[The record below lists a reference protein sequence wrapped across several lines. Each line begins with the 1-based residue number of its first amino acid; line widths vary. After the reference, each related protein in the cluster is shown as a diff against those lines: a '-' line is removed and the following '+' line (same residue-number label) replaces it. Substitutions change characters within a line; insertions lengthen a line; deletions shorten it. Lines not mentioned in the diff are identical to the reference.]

1 MTEFPSHK
9 PSIFISSKQ
18 VSELE
23 AFAQFTGIPAEKLLQ
38 SAIDDWLYF
47 NGPVVV
53 GDARA
58 RSTAHVLK
66 FPGNAGLWGR

>member
-1 MTEFPSHK
+1 MSQPHS
-9 PSIFISSKQ
+9 PDRSIFISSKQ

-23 AFAQFTGIPAEKLLQ
+23 AFSQFTGIPAEKLLQ

-53 GDARA
+53 GTAPART
-58 RSTAHVLK
+58 TAHIIK
-66 FPGNAGLWGR
+66 FPGKPNLWGN